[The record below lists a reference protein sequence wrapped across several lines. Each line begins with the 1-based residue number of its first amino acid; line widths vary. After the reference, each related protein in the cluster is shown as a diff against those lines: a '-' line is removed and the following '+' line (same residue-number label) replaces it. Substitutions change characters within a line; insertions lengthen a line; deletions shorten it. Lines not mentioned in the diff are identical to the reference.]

1 MLRSAAGDRD
11 LKSFQH
17 IQGLL
22 VEDGVI
28 GGGEAGIHQ
37 DLCLG
42 QSGLDHHRIGE
53 YTDVG
58 DQTARAPPGHNCG
71 L

>member
-42 QSGLDHHRIGE
+42 QSGLTI
-53 YTDVG
+53 
-58 DQTARAPPGHNCG
+58 TALESTQMWETRPHSSTWA
-71 L
+71 